1 MGELLTRDERRY
13 LGGVGSL
20 LAILGIGVAVW
31 PRLVYDRFI
40 WRYFWG
46 PVQADALG
54 SRCVI
59 REGGSVVTGETA
71 ARCTLAPGPVAYPG
85 YTVVSE
91 VGYMLILLVGIAGV
105 ILLLRRLAITV
116 DAELILALVPLMIFG
131 GGLRVLEDYLDAAV
145 DPLMLYPWNTLLIS
159 PIIYL
164 TVFVVALVVVLGGVV
179 TARGVDVAPARGI
192 ALTGGVLAVIPPA
205 ILLERA
211 VGTTA
216 VVVYPQVIAVVTVG
230 TAAAVLM
237 VMQILER
244 VQPRLVRGREKLAM
258 VVIGAHGLDGL
269 ANVVGLDWMPA
280 LQAGPNLIAKHPAN
294 QFVVDVTSAVQP
306 ASVTAVIGDTWPFLA
321 IKLAAAVVIL
331 WVFEPEF
338 IDESPQFSGL
348 LLVAIIAVGLGPGTR
363 DVLRATF
370 GI

>member
-1 MGELLTRDERRY
+1 MSERLTTDERRY

-20 LAILGIGVAVW
+20 LAILSIGAAVW
-31 PRLVYDRFI
+31 PQVVYDRFI

-59 REGGSVVTGETA
+59 REGGTVVTGETA

-91 VGYMLILLVGIAGV
+91 VGYMVVLLVGIAGA

-145 DPLMLYPWNTLLIS
+145 DPLLLYPWNTLLIS
-159 PIIYL
+159 PVIYL
-164 TVFVVALVVVLGGVV
+164 TVFVVALVVVLGGVA
-179 TARGVDVAPARGI
+179 TARRADASPARVVTL
-192 ALTGGVLAVIPPA
+192 AGGTLAAIPPA
-205 ILLERA
+205 ILIERA
-211 VGTTA
+211 VSTSA
-216 VVVYPQVIAVVTVG
+216 VMLYPQVIAVVVVG
-230 TAAAVLM
+230 TAAAVLV
-237 VMQILER
+237 VMRILTQLR
-244 VQPRLVRGREKLAM
+244 PRLVRGREMLAM

-280 LQAGPNLIAKHPAN
+280 LDAGPNLIAKHPAN
-294 QFVVDVTSAVQP
+294 QFVVDVTSAIQP
-306 ASVTAVIGDTWPFLA
+306 AGLTAVIGDTWPFLA
-321 IKLAAAVVIL
+321 IKLVAAVVIL

-338 IDESPQFSGL
+338 IEESPQFSGL